1 MHAKVQRDISNC
13 HVGQICYNQAG
24 GPVEQLLALMYNSVI
39 YNNLSVCTTQL
50 NSAGLVHSD
59 HFIVPPEDL

>member
-1 MHAKVQRDISNC
+1 MQRWNSILGVKLSSKY
-13 HVGQICYNQAG
+13 GQAD

-50 NSAGLVHSD
+50 NSAGFVHSD